1 MEWTKQIRFLLIIA
15 DRKKKDE
22 LLTKMLDI
30 GAKIVNTI
38 YAKGSVNAGSF
49 QNVFGFVPEENKII
63 VTCLLPRE
71 KSDEALKMLISE
83 FHFDKPNTGI
93 AITIPVEGLSY

>member
-1 MEWTKQIRFLLIIA
+1 MEHTKQIRFLLIIA
-15 DRKKKDE
+15 DRKKKDK
-22 LLTKMLDI
+22 LLTSLLST
-30 GAKIVNTI
+30 GARVINAI

-49 QNVFGFVPEENKII
+49 QNVFGFVPEENKI
-63 VTCLLPRE
+63 VLTCLLPRE
-71 KSDEALKMLISE
+71 KSDETLKMLVRD